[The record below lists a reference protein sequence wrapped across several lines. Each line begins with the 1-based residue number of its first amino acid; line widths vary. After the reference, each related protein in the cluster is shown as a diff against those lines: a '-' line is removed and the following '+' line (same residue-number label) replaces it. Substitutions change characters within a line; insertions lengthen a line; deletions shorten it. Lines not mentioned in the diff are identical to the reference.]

1 MMNKKLIFW
10 TTAVLLACTAMADEG
25 EALSDARKANV
36 AKSEA
41 RLVTNRT
48 TLRDA
53 SRYFV
58 ARGVVADKQARTVTL
73 DAFTTG
79 VGKGDIAEFFLITEN
94 SGHGYESLF
103 STFATSDDICKAI
116 EFIGVPRGLSV
127 NHGKARFWP
136 KGERLNATVTIDS
149 APALVLDSLV
159 TYTETGLPL
168 PPEGFVYVGDRRN
181 AEGAFIGDTAGP
193 GSVISSYN
201 ESLTVMDVPRMAV
214 QDAVYEKYRVSSNVV
229 AKVDVW
235 SQIILSPEQR
245 PAASPLRVRDV
256 AVSFSTN
263 GVALDG
269 GELVSFKAALE
280 TLQTYSAA
288 DQDVYATLHWSD
300 ALSLSQIRDFC
311 RVLQLVDVDNGIRI
325 EPPMDGDPYYKAFL
339 PQEDWRDR
347 TKRFSQPC
355 ELRFAA
361 DGSAT
366 LVAIQEIWK
375 DDAIKPELKIEEI
388 PGVTVE
394 TLPQLL
400 KDKGPALPV
409 LLVFAPGT
417 LPYGQMKP
425 FLNAVKETHANIH
438 VFVD

>member
-1 MMNKKLIFW
+1 MNKKVFFCTIAF
-10 TTAVLLACTAMADEG
+10 VLACTAMAEDD
-25 EALSDARKANV
+25 ASLSEARKANV
-36 AKSEA
+36 ATCDA
-41 RLVTNRT
+41 RLATNKVAFS
-48 TLRDA
+48 DA
-53 SRYFV
+53 NRYFV
-58 ARGVVADKQARTVTL
+58 ARGVFADKQARTVKL

-79 VGKGDIAEFFLITEN
+79 VGKDDIAEFFLITEN

-116 EFIGVPRGLSV
+116 EFIGVPRGISV
-127 NHGKARFWP
+127 DYLKARFWP
-136 KGERLNATVTIDS
+136 KGERLNATVS
-149 APALVLDSLV
+149 VNAAPAVALESFV

-168 PPEGFVYVGDRRN
+168 SQEGFVYVGDRRN
-181 AEGAFIGDTAGP
+181 AEGAFIGDTSGP
-193 GSVISSYN
+193 GSVIASYN
-201 ESLTVMDVPRMAV
+201 EPFTVMDVPRMAV
-214 QDAVYEKYRVSSNVV
+214 QEAVYEKYRVSSNVV
-229 AKVDVW
+229 PKADVW
-235 SQIILSPEQR
+235 AEIILSPEPR

-269 GELVSFKAALE
+269 GDAVSFKVALE
-280 TLQTYSAA
+280 TLQAYSAA
-288 DQDVYATLHWSD
+288 DRDVYTTLQWSD
-300 ALSLSQIRDFC
+300 TLSLSQMQDFC
-311 RVLQLVDVDNGIRI
+311 RVLKLLDVDSGIRV

-355 ELRFAA
+355 ELRFAV

-375 DDAIKPELKIEEI
+375 DEAIKPELKIEEI

-400 KDKGPALPV
+400 KDKGPELSV

-417 LPYGQMKP
+417 LEYGQLRP
-425 FLNAVKETHANIH
+425 FLKAVKNTHPNIH
-438 VFVD
+438 IFVD

>member
-1 MMNKKLIFW
+1 MNRRFFFL
-10 TTAVLLACTAMADEG
+10 TTAVLLACTAMAGNDEDVS
-25 EALSDARKANV
+25 EARKANI
-36 AKSEA
+36 AKCEA
-41 RLVTNRT
+41 RLATNKT
-48 TLRDA
+48 TFSDVE
-53 SRYFV
+53 RYFV

-79 VGKGDIAEFFLITEN
+79 VGQNDIAEFLLITEN

-116 EFIGVPRGLSV
+116 EFIGVPRGISV
-127 NHGKARFWP
+127 NYSTARFWP
-136 KGERLNATVTIDS
+136 KGERLNAMVSIAS
-149 APALVLDSLV
+149 APAVVLDSFV
-159 TYTETGLPL
+159 TSTETGLPL
-168 PPEGFVYVGDRRN
+168 SKEGFVYVGDRRN
-181 AEGAFIGDTAGP
+181 ADGAFIGDASGP
-193 GSVISSYN
+193 GSVIASYN
-201 ESLTVMDVPRMAV
+201 EPFTVMDVPRMAV
-214 QDAVYEKYRVSSNVV
+214 QEAVYEKYRVSSNVV
-229 AKVDVW
+229 ATADLW
-235 SQIILSPEQR
+235 SEIILSPEPR

-269 GELVSFKAALE
+269 GDVVSFKTALE
-280 TLQTYSAA
+280 MLQAYSAA
-288 DQDVYATLHWSD
+288 DRDVYATLRWSE
-300 ALSLSQIRDFC
+300 ALRLSQIQDFC

-325 EPPMDGDPYYKAFL
+325 EPPTDGDPYYKAFL

-366 LVAIQEIWK
+366 LVAIQELWE

-400 KDKGPALPV
+400 KDKGPELSV

-417 LPYGQMKP
+417 LEYGQIKP
-425 FLNAVKETHANIH
+425 FLKTVKNTHANIH